1 MARNPLVVFAA
12 VGAAVLAGAGIAAA
26 HLGLPSA
33 AAASATFDAT
43 TVDNLSSNTCTA
55 ANGDTIV
62 WTKASY
68 TGNASSSDAR
78 LDGAVAIYA
87 RSVVDTTTGLGY
99 VEGRFKVGPDASAGG
114 GHFEA
119 ALSGSDAAGLS
130 EARLQSPNGRLVA
143 SFSSTFDPQNGFSN
157 GSLGTGSASGVGV
170 VLSPDQ
176 GCPSSSG
183 GNDSHSGHHGH
194 HGRAGKHFSRKHH
207 SH

>member
-1 MARNPLVVFAA
+1 MARNPVVVVAV
-12 VGAAVLAGAGIAAA
+12 VGAALLAGASIAAA

-68 TGNASSSDAR
+68 TGNASSSDSR
-78 LDGAVAIYA
+78 LDGAVVIYA

-99 VEGRFKVGPDASAGG
+99 VEGRFKLGPDAAPSG
-114 GHFEA
+114 GHFKA

-130 EARLQSPNGRLVA
+130 EARVQAPNGWFLA

-157 GSLGTGSASGVGV
+157 GALGTGSANGVGV

-176 GCPSSSG
+176 GCPSSSH
-183 GNDSHSGHHGH
+183 DSHSGHRGH
-194 HGRAGKHFSRKHH
+194 HARGGKHFSRKHH